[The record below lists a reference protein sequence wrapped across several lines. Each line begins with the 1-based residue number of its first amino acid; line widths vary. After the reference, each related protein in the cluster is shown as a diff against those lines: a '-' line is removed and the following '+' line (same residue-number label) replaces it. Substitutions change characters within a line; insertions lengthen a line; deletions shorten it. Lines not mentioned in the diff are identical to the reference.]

1 MRVLTVGNLYPPH
14 GVGGYEVTWQ
24 SSVRWLRERGHTVR
38 VLTTDRRRPEV
49 AAGTPEDDDVH
60 RELRWYWH
68 DHSFPR
74 LSLRERVA
82 LERHNARTFD
92 RHVDELHPDAICWWA
107 MGGMSLSLIE
117 RARRRGL
124 PAVGVVGDDWMAY
137 GPQVDAWMRAA
148 SRPLIGAL
156 AGHALGIP
164 ARLELRF
171 AAIWLFN
178 SERTRRAAHA
188 SAHLADARVVRPGVD
203 QRRFQAAPE
212 RDWGWR
218 LLYPGRIDPR
228 KGIATAVEALAALP
242 AEAQLEIVGDGEP
255 HEVERLRELAAHR
268 GVERRVHFRGAAAPD
283 DMPRT
288 YAAADAV
295 LFPVEWEEPWGLVPL
310 EAMAVG
316 RPVVATGTG
325 GSGEYLRDGEN
336 CLLFGPGDAH
346 TLAECL
352 TRLADDAALR
362 ARLREGGLET
372 AARYPADAYDEAI
385 AAALEEAVS
394 RRRPPAGS

>member
-24 SSVRWLRERGHTVR
+24 SSVRWLREHGHTVR
-38 VLTTDRRRPEV
+38 VLTTDRRRPGVE
-49 AAGTPEDDDVH
+49 ADTPEDDDVH
-60 RELRWYWH
+60 RELRWYWR

-92 RHVDELHPDAICWWA
+92 RHVEELRPDAVCWWA

-137 GPQVDAWMRAA
+137 GPQVDAWLRAA
-148 SRPLIGAL
+148 RRPLIGRV
-156 AGHALGIP
+156 AGRALGIP
-164 ARLELRF
+164 ARVELRL
-171 AAIWLFN
+171 AATWLFN
-178 SERTRRAAHA
+178 SERTRRAALE
-188 SAHLADARVVRPGVD
+188 SANLADARVARPGVD
-203 QRRFQAAPE
+203 AQRFQPAPE

-218 LLYPGRIDPR
+218 LLYAGRIDPR

-242 AEAQLEIVGDGEP
+242 EEAELEIVGDGEP
-255 HEVERLRELAAHR
+255 SEVNRLRELAAQS
-268 GVERRVHFRGAAAPD
+268 GVERRVLFRGAAAPE
-283 DMPRT
+283 DMPGA

-295 LFPVEWEEPWGLVPL
+295 VFPVEWDEPWGLVPL
-310 EAMAVG
+310 EAMSVG
-316 RPVVATGTG
+316 RPVIATGTG

-336 CLLFGPGDAH
+336 SLLFGPGDAQ
-346 TLAECL
+346 TLAGCV

-362 ARLREGGLET
+362 AQLREGGLET
-372 AARYPADAYDEAI
+372 AARYPANAYDEAI

-394 RRRPPAGS
+394 RRRPRGGS